1 MSSEQ
6 EFEKPVIELRQKIT
20 DLRTFAQERDLD
32 LSSEIKKMEHRLA
45 ELEETVYG
53 NLQPWERVQ
62 IARDHERQL
71 LWIMWKPFLMIS

>member
-53 NLQPWERVQ
+53 NLQHGNVFRSLV
-62 IARDHERQL
+62 ITNVQL